1 MILQNKQLL
10 LKQKMTQSGRDRK
23 LQRPKQDLQ
32 PKVVISEEVDIAPP
46 KQENEIER
54 RIRELKEQKPHIYEE
69 YKNAIKSQKRATI
82 GPDLSLRIG

>member
-1 MILQNKQLL
+1 
-10 LKQKMTQSGRDRK
+10 MTQSGRDRK

-54 RIRELKEQKPHIYEE
+54 RIRELKEQKPHVYEE

>member
-1 MILQNKQLL
+1 
-10 LKQKMTQSGRDRK
+10 MTQSGRDRK
-23 LQRPKQDLQ
+23 FSNNSKAE
-32 PKVVISEEVDIAPP
+32 PKVVITQEIDIAPP

-82 GPDLSLRIG
+82 GPDLSLRVG

>member
-1 MILQNKQLL
+1 
-10 LKQKMTQSGRDRK
+10 MTQSGRDRK

>member
-1 MILQNKQLL
+1 
-10 LKQKMTQSGRDRK
+10 MTQSGRDRK

-54 RIRELKEQKPHIYEE
+54 RIRELKEQKPHIYED

>member
-1 MILQNKQLL
+1 
-10 LKQKMTQSGRDRK
+10 MTQSGRDRK

-54 RIRELKEQKPHIYEE
+54 RIRELKEQKPHIYED
-69 YKNAIKSQKRATI
+69 YKNDIKSQKRATI

>member
-1 MILQNKQLL
+1 M
-10 LKQKMTQSGRDRK
+10 
-23 LQRPKQDLQ
+23 QRPKQDLQ

>member
-1 MILQNKQLL
+1 
-10 LKQKMTQSGRDRK
+10 MTQSGRDRK

-82 GPDLSLRIG
+82 GPALSLRIG

>member
-1 MILQNKQLL
+1 
-10 LKQKMTQSGRDRK
+10 MTQSGRDK
-23 LQRPKQDLQ
+23 KYNNSKAE
-32 PKVVISEEVDIAPP
+32 PKVVITQEIDIAPP

-82 GPDLSLRIG
+82 GPDLSLRVG

>member
-1 MILQNKQLL
+1 M
-10 LKQKMTQSGRDRK
+10 
-23 LQRPKQDLQ
+23 QRPKQDLQ

-54 RIRELKEQKPHIYEE
+54 RIRELKEQKPHIYED